1 MRTVRFARGRAV
13 VAASGTIVALALL
26 FAPTTD
32 AFAAAPSTIT
42 VHPGDD
48 VNAAIAGARPGDTVS
63 LQPGTYRGPIRVD
76 KSLTLESLQA
86 TVVAS
91 PRGSALIVTADN
103 VTINAVGATCNGAAG
118 DTRGIDVTG
127 RHVRVVDSSVLQCAR
142 GILLDGAQDAYL
154 QGNALLGN
162 HSATGPSAG
171 VWATGADGLTMFGN
185 TFQDDD
191 SGVVIEHTAAPVL
204 DSSTFSQ
211 TGTAVS
217 LLSSTDS
224 VVTGTLVSGLTG
236 PAVLVSGTRGAEIA
250 RLGSEAGGG
259 GSGPAVELSAT
270 AGPSSVVDVEDSN
283 LAHFGVGVRILAGSI
298 SDAVTVIGTSF
309 DGVMKAAV
317 DVDAHSGGT
326 VNATIG
332 DYFGGC
338 GPRAPDHGYDGG
350 GALVTDPD
358 RIVSYQ
364 VPNCR
369 APAPA
374 GSGTPAPDATSTGS
388 AAPSAGAQHSSQP
401 TPAAASPDDGNDGAS
416 GIPAAIGSALVTVGV
431 AALLAACAGGVL
443 FAIRRSRNVH

>member
-1 MRTVRFARGRAV
+1 MRTWRSAHGCAV
-13 VAASGTIVALALL
+13 GAASGTIVALSLIL
-26 FAPTTD
+26 APMTG
-32 AFAAAPSTIT
+32 AFAASPGTVT

-48 VNAAIAGARPGDTVS
+48 VNAAIASARPGDTVS
-63 LQPGTYRGPIRVD
+63 LGPGSYQGPIRVD

-86 TVVAS
+86 TVSAP
-91 PRGSALIVTADN
+91 PRGAAVTVSADN
-103 VTINAVGATCNGAAG
+103 VTIDAVGTTCNGGAG
-118 DTRGIDVTG
+118 DTLGIDVTAQHA
-127 RHVRVVDSSVLQCAR
+127 RIVDSSALQCAR

-154 QGNALLGN
+154 QGNALLGDG
-162 HSATGPSAG
+162 SADGPSAG

-204 DSSTFSQ
+204 DSNSFAQ
-211 TGTAVS
+211 VGTAVT
-217 LLSSTDS
+217 LLSSTDT
-224 VVTGTLVSGLTG
+224 VITGTSVTGLTG

-250 RLGSEAGGG
+250 RLGTQDGRG

-270 AGPSSVVDVEDSN
+270 AGPSSVVNVEDSD
-283 LAHFGVGVRILAGSI
+283 LSRFGIGVQIASGGI

-309 DGVMKAAV
+309 DGVAKAAI
-317 DVDAHSGGT
+317 DVAAQSGGT

-358 RIVSYQ
+358 RVVSYQ

-369 APAPA
+369 SPSPA
-374 GSGTPAPDATSTGS
+374 GSSTAAPTATAS
-388 AAPSAGAQHSSQP
+388 AAPNPGPTHSAQP
-401 TPAAASPDDGNDGAS
+401 TPAAGSADNGNGGGQ